1 MRFFLFFNMQSSSSD
16 RRRVRQR
23 RARIRAPLGT
33 NQAPLVVRDVD
44 DNTDPPRLPTSFLM
58 PIVIRYQKTSASVA
72 SVVWRCLANLLI
84 VSIGTTSGYVIYTQF
99 KCRKVA
105 CYGLASAA
113 SSATGYSTPPVR
125 LTMYGIPST
134 DSGTSPIQNRRT
146 KEDVSTNDHGCMV
159 SLPFPERNNWYDVF
173 GIVSMTNSPP
183 AFAVE
188 GPIGTIVDVHL
199 VLDIFGASR
208 TTLPKT
214 STTSGATSQVPY
226 FNLLDNTNSTGA
238 AGTSFLTPISCA
250 PANVN
255 GAVWL

>member
-1 MRFFLFFNMQSSSSD
+1 MQSSSSD
-16 RRRVRQR
+16 RRRSRQSR
-23 RARIRAPLGT
+23 RRIPRGLGT

-58 PIVIRYQKTSASVA
+58 PIVIRYQKTSASTA
-72 SVVWRCLANLLI
+72 SVYWRALANLLI

-99 KCRKVA
+99 KCRKV
-105 CYGLASAA
+105 CLYGLASAA
-113 SSATGYSTPPVR
+113 SGAAGYSTPPVR
-125 LTMYGIPST
+125 LTMYGVPTS
-134 DSGTSPIQNRRT
+134 DAGTSPIQNRRT
-146 KEDVSTNDHGCMV
+146 KEDNSTNERGCMV
-159 SLPFPERNNWYDVF
+159 SLPFPQQNNWYDVF
-173 GIVSMTNSPP
+173 GVVSMTNSSP

-188 GPIGTIVDVHL
+188 GPIGTLVDLHL

-238 AGTSFLTPISCA
+238 AGTSFLTPISCV